1 METATVRKVEDD
13 ILGGLVPIGEAV
25 RVLDLRTPARQKQ
38 VFVSSNTLTLLRMA
52 GMYLDSRELTPEV
65 GEALRLGFT
74 VPIEDIDVEMKLLT
88 SSRDLPDMRRLR
100 VVFNA
105 QEVYRVLNDGSIS

>member
-1 METATVRKVEDD
+1 MPTATAIVQKVADD
-13 ILGGLVPIGEAV
+13 ILGGLVSIGEAV

-38 VFVSSNTLTLLRMA
+38 VFVSPNTLTLLRMA

-74 VPIEDIDVEMKLLT
+74 APIEEIDAEMRLLKST
-88 SSRDLPDMRRLR
+88 DFPDMRRLR
-100 VVFNA
+100 VVLNA
-105 QEVYRVLNDGSIS
+105 REVWR